1 MPVLPANPW
10 DDLSPDEPLVL
21 PSDRLAV
28 EVYNERE
35 NARANPRVN
44 RLIHTNLMPEP
55 LFGPFDAPVVVLL
68 LNPGVSEQD
77 AKAHADPA
85 LRERLLANLRRDAPE
100 ERQQPHVHLVADI
113 SYPGADWWGDAVNRL
128 TREVIDGRRLTRQRI
143 AARLLAVQFFPYHS
157 QTFDHGLLRLPSQDF
172 GFALVRRAIA
182 RNALIIMRGAKYWLG
197 AVPELARHPAV
208 ALLNAPINAALTP
221 GNVGESVYQ
230 QLHAR
235 LAHD

>member
-1 MPVLPANPW
+1 M
-10 DDLSPDEPLVL
+10 L

-28 EVYNERE
+28 EVSNECE
-35 NARANPRVN
+35 NARANPRVE

-77 AKAHADPA
+77 AQAHANPA
-85 LRERLLANLRRDAPE
+85 LRTRLLANLRRDTRE
-100 ERQQPHVHLVADI
+100 EWRQPHVHLAADLA
-113 SYPGADWWGDAVNRL
+113 YPGADWWRSAVGHL
-128 TREVIDGRRLTRQRI
+128 TREVVDGVPLTPKRI
-143 AARLLAVQFFPYHS
+143 AGRLLAVQFFPYHS
-157 QTFDHGLLRLPSQDF
+157 REFHHGLLRLPSQDF
-172 GFALVRRAIA
+172 GFALVRQAIA
-182 RNALIIMRGAKYWLG
+182 RDALTIMRGEKYWLG
-197 AVPELARHPAV
+197 AVPELARHRSV
-208 ALLNAPINAALTP
+208 ARLNAPINAALTP